1 MPRFRVL
8 PERSKVWIESRSNL
22 HPVHA
27 EGDQVVGF
35 VEAEVSGD
43 RLLLNP
49 SPRGR
54 IEVPVERLRSGNALY
69 DRELLRRID
78 ARRYPTIVGE
88 IREVRATDRPDRYRV
103 VGDLSFHGVTRTV
116 EGEVTVRIQDGRLVI
131 EGEQTFDVRDFG
143 IEPPRILMLRVYP
156 DVKVRLRVEATPEG

>member
-8 PERSKVWIESRSNL
+8 PERSRVWIESRSNL

-27 EGDQVVGF
+27 EGDRVEGF
-35 VEAEVSGD
+35 VEVELDDG
-43 RLLLNP
+43 RLRLDGP
-49 SPRGR
+49 PRGR

-103 VGDLSFHGVTRTV
+103 IGDLSFHGVTRTV
-116 EGEVTVRIQDGRLVI
+116 EGEVTVAVGDRRLVI

-143 IEPPRILMLRVYP
+143 IEPPRILMLRVFP
-156 DVKVRLRVEATPEG
+156 DVKVRLRIEAISEG